1 MATIA
6 KDVRGT
12 SVEQFLELAPQLISE
27 ATAYA
32 GQGESDPD
40 TDANIRQL
48 KVMAAALMAALQAI
62 KV

>member
-1 MATIA
+1 MSNG
-6 KDVRGT
+6 KN
-12 SVEQFLELAPQLISE
+12 SVEQFMDLAPQLISE

-32 GQGESDPD
+32 GQGQSNPE
-40 TDANIRQL
+40 TDANIRKL